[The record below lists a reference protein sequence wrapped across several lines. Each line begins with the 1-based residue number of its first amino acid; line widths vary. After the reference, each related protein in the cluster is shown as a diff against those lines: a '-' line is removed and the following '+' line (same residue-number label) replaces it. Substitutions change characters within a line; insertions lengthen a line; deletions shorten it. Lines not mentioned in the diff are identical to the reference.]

1 MVDQTSR
8 MDKVLRRRE
17 RIVEAAATCFA
28 LKGFHQTSMREI
40 SAAAGVSLGNLYN
53 HFDSKSDL
61 ILEMAKLEEKEDAPL
76 LARLK
81 SMTDPEKAIE
91 EGVKEL
97 FFSYQ
102 EPLIAA
108 LALEITVEATRDE
121 AISESFEKNRKAY
134 CSTLA
139 EQISNYQSAKG
150 TEMSGDIEFLALC
163 ILDLVESAAI
173 RQALE
178 SESDANTAF
187 EKLMPIVRKLIS

>member
-1 MVDQTSR
+1 MADQTSR

-81 SMTDPEKAIE
+81 SMSDPKKAIE

-97 FFSYQ
+97 FFSFQ

-108 LALEITVEATRDE
+108 LAFGNHSRSDTR
-121 AISESFEKNRKAY
+121 
-134 CSTLA
+134 
-139 EQISNYQSAKG
+139 
-150 TEMSGDIEFLALC
+150 
-163 ILDLVESAAI
+163 
-173 RQALE
+173 
-178 SESDANTAF
+178 
-187 EKLMPIVRKLIS
+187 